1 MNNVDLSLGVT
12 GVNTGVQQNNVAQ
25 AANTNVGVVT
35 QPNNNVNQQIVN
47 TQAVFTQEQVNNIIS
62 GRVNTLNQKIQELNN
77 QLAQAQQLNVSYQTE
92 LNSFKQKSAAK
103 SAGVP
108 DAFVDF
114 VVFEA
119 NKLAVNGK
127 SFDDAIKEYVAANGS
142 LFGVSNQNIQG
153 QEMTIPSAPAPT
165 QVAAN
170 PAQNIQGQQ
179 VVPNTTTQNVVQPMN
194 LQQNSNITTPQFN
207 TTNVAGASSIGN
219 TNNIDSQVNDFLKQR
234 GLIK

>member
-1 MNNVDLSLGVT
+1 MWNPPVLCFLNKIYRELYAKPK
-12 GVNTGVQQNNVAQ
+12 VNIKTVYTTHDYYG
-25 AANTNVGVVT
+25 
-35 QPNNNVNQQIVN
+35 
-47 TQAVFTQEQVNNIIS
+47 
-62 GRVNTLNQKIQELNN
+62 
-77 QLAQAQQLNVSYQTE
+77 LAPLP
-92 LNSFKQKSAAK
+92 SFYY
-103 SAGVP
+103 
-108 DAFVDF
+108 
-114 VVFEA
+114 
-119 NKLAVNGK
+119 NGK

-194 LQQNSNITTPQFN
+194 LQQNSSVTTTQFN